1 MSQEYPEIFARFYDL
16 IYHQVRDGVD
26 NEFFLNEIRQTP
38 GKVLEVGVG
47 TGRFFVD
54 ALEQGAEIYG
64 IDISNS
70 MLGILKNKLEKDQ
83 ITRISRQ
90 NIIDFHFDFSF
101 DLVIAPFRV
110 LMHVQEKTDQLR
122 AINNVY
128 RHLNPGGKFIFDTFV
143 PDLKQIIKGL
153 DNHTDFEG
161 EYEPGK
167 KVKRTVSTRP
177 QLIDQVI
184 KVDFKLEWDEGG
196 EMKVKNFSIPLRF
209 FFRYELEHLVERSD
223 FSEYKILGDYQGN
236 ELSEKSRE
244 FIVICRKSIRE

>member
-1 MSQEYPEIFARFYDL
+1 
-16 IYHQVRDGVD
+16 
-26 NEFFLNEIRQTP
+26 
-38 GKVLEVGVG
+38 
-47 TGRFFVD
+47 
-54 ALEQGAEIYG
+54 
-64 IDISNS
+64 
-70 MLGILKNKLEKDQ
+70 
-83 ITRISRQ
+83 
-90 NIIDFHFDFSF
+90 
-101 DLVIAPFRV
+101 
-110 LMHVQEKTDQLR
+110 LR